1 MERMPS
7 LGRIA
12 PALLLA
18 GLCACTQA
26 AAAPRAGSRQA
37 LPQFAVAPATG
48 ATTLQPAPATTG
60 PASPAPVADRP
71 TIKWLLYNAAV
82 KYQINA
88 GLVYA
93 VAWWES
99 GWNQQA
105 VSSTGAIGVM
115 QVEPYAAA
123 AAGPLLLGR
132 PADPHNLG
140 DNIELG
146 TAMLKE
152 DLQRYDNDLVKA
164 LVAYNSGPGAIKDWA
179 KLDPDLQ
186 QYVLGIYKLAVQFD
200 QGTGPA

>member
-1 MERMPS
+1 MPS
-7 LGRIA
+7 IRWTA
-12 PALLLA
+12 PALLLVA
-18 GLCACTQA
+18 LCACTQA
-26 AAAPRAGSRQA
+26 AAQPPASHQAA
-37 LPQFAVAPATG
+37 LPSVAAPATG
-48 ATTLQPAPATTG
+48 AEAAVAPAATA
-60 PASPAPVADRP
+60 PAQPVQQADRP
-71 TIKWLLYNAAV
+71 TIKWLLYNAAA
-82 KYQINA
+82 KYRINA

-105 VSSTGAIGVM
+105 VSATGAVGVM
-115 QVEPYAAA
+115 QVEPYAASS
-123 AAGPLLLGR
+123 AGPLLLGR
-132 PADPHNLG
+132 PADPRNLD

-179 KLDPDLQ
+179 QLDPALQ

>member
-1 MERMPS
+1 MPA
-7 LGRIA
+7 LRWTA

-26 AAAPRAGSRQA
+26 AASPPPASRQES
-37 LPQFAVAPATG
+37 LSSIAVPATG
-48 ATTLQPAPATTG
+48 ADAAQPAAAATAAASPG
-60 PASPAPVADRP
+60 PAADRQ

-82 KYQINA
+82 KYQVNA

-105 VSSTGAIGVM
+105 VSGTGAIGVM
-115 QVEPYAAA
+115 QVEPYAAST
-123 AAGPLLLGR
+123 AGPLLLGR
-132 PADPHNLG
+132 PADPHQLG
-140 DNIELG
+140 DNIDLG

-164 LVAYNSGPGAIKDWA
+164 LVAYNSGPGAIKDWS
-179 KLDPDLQ
+179 KLDPQLQ
-186 QYVLGIYKLAVQFD
+186 AYVLGIYKLAVQFD
-200 QGTGPA
+200 KGTGPA